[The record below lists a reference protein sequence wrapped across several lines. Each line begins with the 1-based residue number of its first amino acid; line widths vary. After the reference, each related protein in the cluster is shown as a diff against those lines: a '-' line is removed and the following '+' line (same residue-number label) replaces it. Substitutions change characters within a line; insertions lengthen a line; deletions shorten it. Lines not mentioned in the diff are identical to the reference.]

1 MDALDLARWQFGV
14 TTVYHFLF
22 VPLTI
27 GLGVFVAGLQTAW
40 YRSTKRPA
48 NERGERGDE
57 RLLALTK
64 FFGKLF
70 LINFAMGVVTGI
82 VQEFQFGMNWS
93 EYSIFVGDVFGAPLA
108 MEALLAFFMESTFL
122 GLWIFG
128 WDRLP
133 KKIHLA
139 CIWAAVIG
147 SNLSAYFILAANAW
161 MKHPVGYEVVDGR
174 ARMTDLWAV
183 LTNSTALAQV
193 PHVVAASFV
202 VAGGFV
208 LAVSGHRILRERGL
222 TLLPRRAPRF
232 TRPHA
237 TAIDLAGLSRATNH
251 GMRGTAGGPAD
262 RDSVTVPIRRRPDMW
277 RTSLRGALVM
287 TAVAGAIVAGTGD
300 MSGQLLRE
308 QQPMKLAAAEGLR
321 RDVAGAPFSPVP
333 GVEVPYLL
341 SLLAAHDPMAT
352 VEGIDDIQQRYEK
365 QFGPGDYTPNLPV
378 VFWSFRVMTTFGMA
392 TVGLSVLGL
401 WLTRRRRGSRTGS
414 GSRGASRPGRRRR
427 GASRT
432 GPTVGA
438 FGVPADTTAAH
449 RMAAGIGGIPASRTG
464 PRVGTHGGPADTV
477 PAARPVPAWF
487 ARACVFAL
495 PLPTM
500 SIVAGWLLSEI
511 GRQPWTVQG
520 ELMTAA
526 SVSPGVS
533 LTEVAISLGVFTVL
547 YGLLAVAEAAL
558 LLRHVKAGPELP
570 PTAPDSAVTIAD
582 PDSVR
587 LAPTLMY

>member
-27 GLGVFVAGLQTAW
+27 GLGVYVAGLQTAW
-40 YRSTKRPA
+40 HLTGKEHYLR
-48 NERGERGDE
+48 
-57 RLLALTK
+57 LTK

-93 EYSIFVGDVFGAPLA
+93 EYSTFVGDVFGAPLA
-108 MEALLAFFMESTFL
+108 LEALLAFFLESTFL

-133 KKIHLA
+133 KRIHLA
-139 CIWAAVIG
+139 CLWAAVIG

-208 LAVSGHRILRERGL
+208 IAVAGYRILRERGL
-222 TLLPRRAPRF
+222 GLRPEWSRKNGRPARTAAGDATTPMRR
-232 TRPHA
+232 
-237 TAIDLAGLSRATNH
+237 L
-251 GMRGTAGGPAD
+251 
-262 RDSVTVPIRRRPDMW
+262 PDMW
-277 RTSLRGALVM
+277 RTSLRAALVM
-287 TAVAGAIVAGTGD
+287 TAIAGAVVAGSGD
-300 MSGQLLRE
+300 LSGQLLRE

-321 RDVAGAPFSPVP
+321 HDTAGAPFSIVP
-333 GVEVPYLL
+333 GVEVPGLL
-341 SLLAAHDPMAT
+341 SLLAAHDPGAT
-352 VEGIDDIQQRYEK
+352 VQGVDDIQARYEK
-365 QFGPGDYTPNLPV
+365 TFGPADYTPNLPV
-378 VFWSFRVMTTFGMA
+378 VFWSFRVMIGFGMA
-392 TVGLSVLGL
+392 TVGLSALGL
-401 WLTRRRRGSRTGS
+401 WLTRR
-414 GSRGASRPGRRRR
+414 PRRR
-427 GASRT
+427 
-432 GPTVGA
+432 
-438 FGVPADTTAAH
+438 
-449 RMAAGIGGIPASRTG
+449 
-464 PRVGTHGGPADTV
+464 HGGTAK
-477 PAARPVPAWF
+477 PVPGWF
-487 ARACVFAL
+487 ARLCVLAL
-495 PLPTM
+495 PLPA
-500 SIVAGWLLSEI
+500 VAIISGWLLSEI

-533 LTEVAISLGVFTVL
+533 LGEVAITLAIFTVL
-547 YGLLAVAEAAL
+547 YGVLAVAEGVL
-558 LLRHVKAGPELP
+558 LVRHVKAGPELP
-570 PTAPDSAVTIAD
+570 PVENVPAGAVPARPDEA
-582 PDSVR
+582 R
-587 LAPTLMY
+587 LTPTLMY